1 MIKFLSSSDILF
13 INKSIIERFGG
24 LYGLISLDLLESS
37 VAAVINNYNYNKEY
51 DIIDLSI
58 VYLFSLIQNHPFID
72 GNKRTALT
80 SMLVFLDIN
89 NITYN
94 IPQDELENKIIRISI
109 KTINKQQFKDW
120 IKNYIKII

>member
-1 MIKFLSSSDILF
+1 MMIKFLSSSDILF
-13 INKSIIERFGG
+13 INKSIIEKFSG
-24 LYGLISLDLLESS
+24 LYGIISLDLLESS

-51 DIIDLSI
+51 DIVDLSI

-89 NITYN
+89 NIAYD
-94 IPQDELENKIIRISI
+94 IPQDELENKVIQVST
-109 KTINKQQFKDW
+109 KNINRQQFKNW
-120 IKNYIKII
+120 VKNYINK

>member
-13 INKSIIERFGG
+13 INKSIIEKFRG
-24 LYGLISLDLLESS
+24 LQGLISLDLLESS
-37 VAAVINNYNYNKEY
+37 VAAVINNYNYNKEC

-80 SMLVFLDIN
+80 SMLIFLDIN
-89 NITYN
+89 NITYD
-94 IPQDELENKIIRISI
+94 IPQDELENKVIQVSTKTINRQQFKNWI
-109 KTINKQQFKDW
+109 KTI
-120 IKNYIKII
+120 

>member
-13 INKSIIERFGG
+13 INKSIIEKFRG
-24 LYGLISLDLLESS
+24 LQGLISLDLLESS
-37 VAAVINNYNYNKEY
+37 VAAVINNYNYNKEC

-80 SMLVFLDIN
+80 SMLIFLDIN
-89 NITYN
+89 NITYD
-94 IPQDELENKIIRISI
+94 IPQDELENKVIQVST
-109 KTINKQQFKDW
+109 KTINRQQFKNW
-120 IKNYIKII
+120 IKNYINK